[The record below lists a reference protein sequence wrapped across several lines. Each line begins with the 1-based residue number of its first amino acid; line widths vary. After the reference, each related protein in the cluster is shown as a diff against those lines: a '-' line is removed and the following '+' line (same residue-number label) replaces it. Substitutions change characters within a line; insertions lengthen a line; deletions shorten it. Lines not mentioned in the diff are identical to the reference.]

1 MKNQKLQKVIPMV
14 EIIKESNDDL
24 NKNLFLKEL
33 SKVSDGVTLQ
43 ITRISDAI
51 TSKRRNKNEDF
62 IYIDFLILGDLIG
75 KFVLNDDGTVKDESI
90 NVNGEIIAVPFTL
103 NEADEFGNYTIS
115 KGKNLWNILNY
126 GMKEKKM
133 IPARNN
139 SSIRCNYDEIA
150 YALHDLNFNAIAKL
164 VKSKDFNDY
173 YRLEVNEKGE

>member
-1 MKNQKLQKVIPMV
+1 MV

-33 SKVSDGVTLQ
+33 SKNDHGVNLQ

-51 TSKRRNKNEDF
+51 ASKRRNKNEDF
-62 IYIDFLILGDLIG
+62 IYIDFLILGDLTG
-75 KFVLNDDGTVKDESI
+75 KFILNDDGTVKDEII
-90 NVNGEIIAVPFTL
+90 NINGEIIAVPFTL
-103 NEADEFGNYTIS
+103 NESDEFGNYTIS
-115 KGKNLWNILNY
+115 KGKNLFNILNY

-133 IPARNN
+133 IPLRNN
-139 SSIRCNYDEIA
+139 STIRCNYDEIIS
-150 YALHDLNFNAIAKL
+150 ALYGLKFNAISKL